1 MNPPVMSP
9 RSRNRYF
16 FAAALI
22 PIIAVLAI
30 SIFTDQSGKAQEA
43 RPEGAPQYQI
53 FDLGVVQT
61 GDTSSQGFG
70 VSAGGVAVGRSLRT
84 GGAQAFSWTQA
95 GGRVALPNLA
105 GRAFAVANAAND
117 NGVVVGTGATT
128 AFGSGRLP
136 LIWQNGVVSQ
146 LPLPA
151 GETLGDAND
160 VNSLGAVAGSVNAGS
175 LQRAAVFT
183 TLGATVITQTTA
195 GGSFFT
201 TAFGINDSGRV
212 VGTGIDPANA
222 ARNVGM
228 VYDVGQASAI
238 EVGALP
244 GANGALAF
252 GVSNSGFVTGSS
264 MMNQGS
270 GLPFRWSQAGG
281 MVAVPLPTGTTQGS
295 GRAVNSNGWVVG
307 TASSAFAIPFLWN
320 GTTTYRLADL
330 IPAGTGWDLSTNTS
344 SSALGISDSGVIVGT
359 GVLNGAVRAYAMV
372 PVGVPTPTPTPT
384 PTPSPT
390 PATLISFSDATYR
403 EDESQSA
410 FIRINRSGVTTGSS
424 VVSFTSLSPPSI
436 GAAATG
442 GAACGIGV
450 DYITTFS
457 VVTFA
462 AGETSKFVTVPLCGD
477 IVADTDES
485 VVLSLLNPVGAG
497 LGNLGGLAVL
507 RINDTANQFRNTAAI
522 SMLQGTASNP
532 YPSSIFVAGAT
543 ANTFRIRVTL
553 YDLYHDRPDNID
565 VLLVGPNGAKYVLM
579 ADVGGLIPVFPPNDV
594 TLTLADY
601 PNSVLPDAGPLVTG
615 IFKPTTCETPVT
627 AFPPPAPGTPY
638 VEPGCVVARTNAQ
651 TLFGHF
657 GGSTANGTWSLYIR
671 DDNGLARPEETN
683 APTII
688 PGEVRGGWGLEL
700 LPSTASG
707 VEISGRV
714 TTPDGRGLRG
724 AIVTVTDS
732 QGGQRTA
739 VTGSFGFYR
748 FEDVEAGSSVVIG
761 VASRRYRFAS
771 RVVQVVDSMT
781 DVDLTALE

>member
-1 MNPPVMSP
+1 MSP
-9 RSRNRYF
+9 RSRYL

-30 SIFTDQSGKAQEA
+30 GIFTDQSGKAQEA

-53 FDLGVVQT
+53 FDIGVVQT
-61 GDTSSQGFG
+61 GDSASQGFG
-70 VSAGGVAVGRSLRT
+70 ASAGGVAVGRSLRT
-84 GGAQAFSWTQA
+84 GGAQAFSWTQS

-136 LIWQNGVVSQ
+136 LIWNNGVVSQ

-151 GETLGDAND
+151 GETQGDAND
-160 VNSLGAVAGSVNAGS
+160 VNSAGVAVGSINAGS

-228 VYDVGQASAI
+228 VYDVGAATAT

-372 PVGVPTPTPTPT
+372 PLPTLVTPTPTPT
-384 PTPSPT
+384 RTPETRVDFNSTIP
-390 PATLISFSDATYR
+390 YR
-403 EDESQSA
+403 EDESQA
-410 FIRINRSGVTTGSS
+410 ATIGLVRSGVTTGTT
-424 VVSFTSLSPPSI
+424 VSTFATGI
-436 GAAATG
+436 GGTATG
-442 GAACGIGV
+442 GATCAPGI
-450 DYITTFS
+450 DYQQTNQII
-457 VVTFA
+457 TFA
-462 AGETSKFVTVPLCGD
+462 PGELLKFVTVPICGD
-477 IVADTDES
+477 VSADVNETVRILVTTTITGPDS
-485 VVLSLLNPVGAG
+485 ISTQIASTTIT
-497 LGNLGGLAVL
+497 
-507 RINDTANQFRNTAAI
+507 INDTANQFRNTNAIAILRGAAAN
-522 SMLQGTASNP
+522 Q
-532 YPSSIFVAGAT
+532 YPSNITVTGAT

-553 YDLYHDRPDNID
+553 YDLWHDQPDNID
-565 VLLVGPNGAKYVLM
+565 ALLVGPNGAKYVVM
-579 ADVGGLIPVFPPNDV
+579 GDVGGSILVPAPTGV
-594 TLTLADY
+594 TLTFADY
-601 PNSVLPDAGPLVTG
+601 PANVVPDAGPLTTG
-615 IFKPTTCETPVT
+615 IFKPTTCETPVSS
-627 AFPPPAPGTPY
+627 FPAPAPTGPY
-638 VEPGCVVARTNAQ
+638 AEPGCTAARTNAQ
-651 TLFGHF
+651 TLFGNF

-671 DDNGLARPEETN
+671 DDNNLARPDATD
-683 APTII
+683 APEII
-688 PGEVRGGWGLEL
+688 PGEVRGGWGIEL

-707 VEISGRV
+707 VEVSGRV
-714 TTPDGRGLRG
+714 TTPDGRGLRN
-724 AIVTVTDS
+724 AIVTMTDS
-732 QGGQRTA
+732 QGQRRTA
-739 VTGSFGFYR
+739 TTGSFGYYR

-761 VASRRYRFAS
+761 VASNRYRFAT
-771 RVVQVVDSMT
+771 RLVQVVDTVS
-781 DVDLTALE
+781 DLDLVALE